1 MAIARLTDKLARSP
15 APAEGQIEFRDDVL
29 SGYGLRISAGGSR
42 TYFVMVRANGRLV
55 RRTVGKAIGPS
66 DVSSPSG
73 IKEADARRKATAL
86 INQLRTGDDPGATR
100 RARKAAPAAGENY
113 ARGTFGWVAERYLA
127 DTLESGGALLKSKG
141 ELERKLKVDL
151 VDWHARPIGDI
162 KGREIRELVREKAQT
177 SPVSA
182 NRLLSFIKRVFRWAA
197 GQDYVETDP
206 AAGVDKP
213 GRESA
218 RDRYLSED
226 EVRLFWKSSG
236 KLPEPLGRL
245 VRMMLIT
252 GQRRGEVAGMLFSE
266 LGQIDYR
273 TKDER
278 GKDVITTG
286 AAWMIPAART
296 KRGVAHTVPLSTLA
310 TEIIEGVTRLE
321 VGGRLFDHV
330 FPSGR
335 RGDQA
340 FSGWSGL
347 KERLDEEIGKIIA
360 EEASEEFTAEKH
372 RIPDWHLHDLR
383 ATTATHME
391 MPRLAVPRQ
400 VISRILN
407 HSEGDGRSM
416 TARYTRHSWDKEAA
430 DALEAWSAE
439 LLRIVGK
446 NVIALS
452 EVNK

>member
-1 MAIARLTDKLARSP
+1 MAIARLTDKLARCP
-15 APAEGQIEFRDDVL
+15 APAEGQIEYRDDVL
-29 SGYGLRISAGGSR
+29 SGYGLRVSAGGSR
-42 TYFVMVRANGRLV
+42 TYFVMVRAGGRLV
-55 RRTVGKAIGPS
+55 RRTVGKAIGPG
-66 DVSSPSG
+66 DGPYPG
-73 IKEADARRKATAL
+73 AIKEAAARKKATAL
-86 INQLRTGDDPGATR
+86 INQLRMGDDPGATR
-100 RARKAAPAAGENY
+100 RARKAAPAAGETY

-127 DTLESGGALLKSKG
+127 DSLENGGALLKSKG

-151 VDWHARPIGDI
+151 VDWHSRPIGDI

-197 GQDYVETDP
+197 GQDYIDTDP

-213 GRESA
+213 GRETA
-218 RDRYLSED
+218 RDRYLSDD
-226 EVRLFWKSSG
+226 EVRLFWKASERVA
-236 KLPEPLGRL
+236 EPLGRMVRVML
-245 VRMMLIT
+245 VT

-266 LGQIDYR
+266 LGQLDYR

-310 TEIIEGVTRLE
+310 TEIIDGVTRLE

-347 KERLDEEIGKIIA
+347 KERLDEEIGRIIA
-360 EEASEEFTAEKH
+360 EEAGEDFDADKH
-372 RIPDWHLHDLR
+372 RIPAWHLHDLR
-383 ATTATHME
+383 ATVATHLRMARIGVAE
-391 MPRLAVPRQ
+391 SV
-400 VISRILN
+400 VSRILN
-407 HSEGDGRSM
+407 HAEGDGRSM
-416 TARYTRHSWDKEAA
+416 TARYIRHTWDAEAA
-430 DALEAWSAE
+430 EALEAWAGE
-439 LLRIVGK
+439 LRRMVGK
-446 NVIALS
+446 NVVAMKG
-452 EVNK
+452 ERG